1 MLSYR
6 LARGVGLA
14 FVGLAFAATTSF
26 AQDYPSRP
34 IAAYVAYGAGGGTD
48 VAVRA
53 LVRYA
58 SEFIGEEITVENRT
72 GGAGAVGMTA
82 ITQAIPDG
90 HTFGAVNFELLTFE
104 PLGRA
109 PITPNDFRM
118 LMKLQASPS
127 ALTVRADS
135 PWTTLDD
142 FLTYARENPGAIDLA
157 ASPTGTSWNVAA
169 GLLEEAAGI
178 DVNVVPFDGGAQA
191 VTAILGGQVD
201 ATTVSAPEVI
211 DHVRA
216 GTLRILA
223 TMTEE
228 RLSLTPDVPTMKEAG
243 LDIVFGS
250 WTALAAPKDIPDD
263 VYQRL
268 SDALKAMYDD
278 PRFQEFAETNGLV
291 LDYVAGPEFADFL
304 VTESES
310 VKGILRAQGH
320 IE

>member
-1 MLSYR
+1 MLRTPVLSLVGIGIAA
-6 LARGVGLA
+6 LALSTLTVH
-14 FVGLAFAATTSF
+14 
-26 AQDYPSRP
+26 AQEYPSRP

-53 LVRYA
+53 LVA
-58 SEFIGEEITVENRT
+58 NGKEFIGEEISVENRT

-82 ITQAIPDG
+82 IAQAIPDG
-90 HTFGAVNFELLTFE
+90 HVFGAVNFELLTFE

-109 PITPNDFRM
+109 PINPDNFRM

-127 ALTVRADS
+127 ALTVRSDS
-135 PWTTLDD
+135 PWSTLEE
-142 FLTYARENPGAIDLA
+142 FLDYAKANPGQVNLA

-178 DVNVVPFDGGAQA
+178 DLNVVPFDGGAQG
-191 VTAILGGQVD
+191 VTALLGGQVH

-228 RLSLTPDVPTMKEAG
+228 RLTLTPDVPTMKEAG

-250 WTALAAPKDIPDD
+250 WTALAAPKALPDD
-263 VYQRL
+263 VYEKL
-268 SDALKAMYDD
+268 TTALKAMYDD
-278 PRFQEFAETNGLV
+278 ARFQQFAADNGLI
-291 LDYVAGPEFADFL
+291 LDYIPGPEFAEIL
-304 VTESES
+304 KAESEK
-310 VKGILRAQGH
+310 VKSILRAQGH
-320 IE
+320 LQ